1 MIKGGKPKSYFG
13 SKVVSPR
20 GSRKQG
26 NQENARFQ
34 PAPDQADQARITASM
49 FDKSENPI
57 VIEAPK
63 EVIQI
68 RL

>member
-1 MIKGGKPKSYFG
+1 MVNQKVTLDQKWYRREGRENRAIKTD
-13 SKVVSPR
+13 R
-20 GSRKQG
+20 
-26 NQENARFQ
+26 NARFQ
-34 PAPDQADQARITASM
+34 PAPDHADQARITDSM